1 MPSTALAVAPPRLW
15 HFRVSH
21 YNEKVRWA
29 LDFKQLPHRRI
40 ALVPGLH
47 IPRMRW
53 MTGQNK
59 LPAIELD
66 GRLMIG
72 SAAIVAELERRH
84 PDPPLFPRDDA
95 ERTRAVAL
103 QTYFDDEAAPEL
115 RQLFW
120 SCYLGRPSE
129 CVRVV
134 TDGFGFGTRLLVR
147 AMFPL
152 LKLGF
157 SRNMGMDA
165 AQIEHASK
173 RLHEHVGRLEAE
185 IGRSGYLV
193 GDRFG
198 VADLTAASI
207 MSAVIR
213 PPEFS
218 YPLPEPMS
226 PELLA
231 LRESIATREGY
242 RWVREIYRAHRG
254 SSSCVDGR

>member
-1 MPSTALAVAPPRLW
+1 MSNTAIAVAPPRLW

-29 LDFKQLPHRRI
+29 LDFKKLPHRRI

-47 IPRMRW
+47 IPRMRL

-59 LPAIELD
+59 VPAFEVD
-66 GRLMIG
+66 GRVMIG

-84 PDPPLFPRDDA
+84 PEPPLFPRDEA

-103 QTYFDDEAAPEL
+103 QTYFDDEVAPEV
-115 RQLFW
+115 RRLFW
-120 SCYLGRPSE
+120 WCYVGRPAE

-134 TDGFGFGTRLLVR
+134 TDGFGMPTRLLMR
-147 AMFPL
+147 ALFPL

-157 SRNMGMDA
+157 SRNMGLDA
-165 AQIEHASK
+165 AQVEQASR
-173 RLHEHVGRLEAE
+173 RLHAHLDRLEAE
-185 IGRSGYLV
+185 VGRSGYLV

-198 VADLTAASI
+198 VADLAAASI
-207 MSAVIR
+207 MSGLIR

-231 LRESIATREGY
+231 LRESIAGREGY

-254 SSSCVDGR
+254 SSSAIDGR